1 VDWLILWLLFGGRRD
16 RYVLVETPEQ
26 REERRQREAEALA
39 RMATRI
45 GKFLGSGLG
54 MIMVGLFLL
63 TTFPMALDVLT
74 GGNRCGAYEDKTLA
88 AFIKFI
94 ARC

>member
-1 VDWLILWLLFGGRRD
+1 MDWIILWLLFGGRRD

-26 REERRQREAEALA
+26 REERRHREAEAFA
-39 RMATRI
+39 RRATRI

-54 MIMVGLFLL
+54 MIMVGLFLW
-63 TTFPMALDVLT
+63 TTFPMVLDVLT
-74 GGNRCGAYEDKTLA
+74 GGNRCGSYADETLP